1 MARLRVT
8 SVASNEC
15 NETTKSPFAINL
27 WRPKKK
33 DRMAVTV
40 NGDSLTIEDVC
51 SVAYKNEA
59 VKLPEDKEFW
69 TRLEDS
75 RKFLMDYINTG
86 VPTYGVTTDFG
97 DSCHNQIS
105 VDKAGELQRTI
116 CTYHGIGLGPKF
128 DKETG
133 RAVVLAR
140 LNGNVKG
147 GHSAI
152 RPELAKM
159 LVTLLNKDIIPVIPE
174 LGSVG
179 ASGDLTPLSY
189 LAAAVMGKRNVYY
202 KGKIVPTMEAFN
214 AEGITPLPIEAKE
227 GLALMNGTSVMTAVA
242 SLAVKK
248 AERLSNISDFLTAV
262 TSEITRGKDTPFVK
276 KVSEIKN
283 HKGQCESAAYVY
295 NIINDSKRVF
305 KYEDFLESQIS
316 KMDGKKFV
324 VQQNK
329 IQDRYSIRCAP
340 QINGVFRDTLNMA
353 RSWVTEELNSAND
366 NPLVDIDAK
375 RIYNTGNF
383 YGGHICAACDYL
395 RTALANIA
403 DLSDKQAEVII
414 DGKFNGLTENLI
426 PFTSEDSP
434 RAGLRLGFKAAQIT
448 ISAIRGE
455 VQTYCYPVSVTSAPT
470 EALNQDKV
478 SMGTISARKL
488 NEQIGLV
495 FLQFATHLLA
505 AMQAVDLCGKD
516 DFSPFTKK
524 VYTEVRK
531 LSAFVED
538 DRELDKDAEAV
549 CAWLKSTD
557 LFA

>member
-1 MARLRVT
+1 MKTIV
-8 SVASNEC
+8 VKGE
-15 NETTKSPFAINL
+15 
-27 WRPKKK
+27 
-33 DRMAVTV
+33 
-40 NGDSLTIEDVC
+40 GLTIEDVC
-51 SVAYKNEA
+51 DVANGNA
-59 VKLPEDKEFW
+59 TVRLCDDKAFW
-69 TRLEDS
+69 ERLEKS
-75 RKFLMDYINTG
+75 RKFLEDYIATG

-105 VDKAGELQRTI
+105 VDKAGELQRVI

-152 RPELAKM
+152 RPCLARK
-159 LVTLLNKDIIPVIPE
+159 LLELLNKDVIPVIPQ

-189 LAAAVMGKRNVYY
+189 LAAVIMGKREVYY
-202 KGKIVPTMEAFN
+202 KGAVVPTEQAFK
-214 AEGITPLPIEAKE
+214 AEGIEPLPIEAKE

-242 SLAVKK
+242 ALAWKK
-248 AERLSNISDFLTAV
+248 AERLANISDFLTAV
-262 TSEITRGKDTPFVK
+262 TAEITRGKDTPFIT
-276 KVSEIKN
+276 KVSQVKN
-283 HKGQCESAAYVY
+283 HRGQIESAVYVH
-295 NIINDSKRVF
+295 NIIVDSKRVW
-305 KYEDFLESQIS
+305 KYEDFLQAKIE
-316 KMDGKKFV
+316 KLDGKGFV
-324 VQQNK
+324 AQQNK

-340 QINGVFRDTLNMA
+340 QITGVYRDTLRFA
-353 RSWVTEELNSAND
+353 RDLITEELNSAND
-366 NPLVDIDAK
+366 NPLVDIDTEQL
-375 RIYNTGNF
+375 YNTGNF
-383 YGGHICAACDYL
+383 YGGHICAACDYM

-426 PFTSEDSP
+426 PFTPADHP

-455 VQTYCYPVSVTSAPT
+455 VATYCFPVSLTSAPT

-478 SMGTISARKL
+478 SMGTISARKWA
-488 NEQIGLV
+488 EQIELV

-505 AMQAVDLCGKD
+505 AMQAVDLAGYD
-516 DFSPFTKK
+516 DFAPFTKK
-524 VYTEVRK
+524 VHDAVRK

-538 DRELDKDAEAV
+538 DRELDKDATAV
-549 CAWLKSTD
+549 SEWLKTTE

>member
-1 MARLRVT
+1 MKT
-8 SVASNEC
+8 
-15 NETTKSPFAINL
+15 INGENL
-27 WRPKKK
+27 SI
-33 DRMAVTV
+33 D
-40 NGDSLTIEDVC
+40 DVC
-51 SVAYKNEA
+51 DVACKNEQIQ
-59 VKLPEDKEFW
+59 LPEERKFW
-69 TRLEDS
+69 ETLEKS
-75 RKFLMDYINTG
+75 RKFLEDYIATG

-105 VDKAGELQRTI
+105 VDKAGELQRVI

-128 DKETG
+128 DRETA

-140 LNGNVKG
+140 LNGNIKG

-159 LVTLLNKDIIPVIPE
+159 MVTLLNKDIIPVIPQ

-189 LAAAVMGKRNVYY
+189 LAAVIMGQRQVYY
-202 KGKIVPTMEAFN
+202 KGKIVPAMEAFK
-214 AEGITPLPIEAKE
+214 AEKITPLPIEAKE
-227 GLALMNGTSVMTAVA
+227 GLAIMNGTSVMTAVA
-242 SLAVKK
+242 CLAYKK
-248 AERLSNISDFLTAV
+248 AERLAKISDFLSAV
-262 TSEITRGKDTPFVK
+262 TSEITRGKDTPFVA

-283 HKGQCESAAYVY
+283 HKGQCESAAYIY
-295 NIINDSKRVF
+295 DIIKDSKRVF
-305 KYEDFLESQIS
+305 KYEDFLESQIQ
-316 KMDGKKFV
+316 KLDGKQFV
-324 VQQNK
+324 AQQNK

-340 QINGVFRDTLNMA
+340 QITGVYRDTLHFAKNII
-353 RSWVTEELNSAND
+353 TEELNSAND
-366 NPLVDIDAK
+366 NPLVDIEAG
-375 RIYNTGNF
+375 RLYNTGNF

-426 PFTSEDSP
+426 PFTPPDHP

-448 ISAIRGE
+448 ISALRGE
-455 VQTYCYPVSVTSAPT
+455 IATYCFPVSLTSAPT

-488 NEQIGLV
+488 SEQIELL
-495 FLQFATHLLA
+495 FLQYATHMLA
-505 AMQAVDLCGKD
+505 AMQAADLAGID
-516 DFSPFTKK
+516 DFAPFTKK
-524 VYTEVRK
+524 VHSEIRK

-538 DRELDKDAEAV
+538 DRELDRDAEAV
-549 CAWLKSTD
+549 CEWLKTTE

>member
-1 MARLRVT
+1 M
-8 SVASNEC
+8 
-15 NETTKSPFAINL
+15 K
-27 WRPKKK
+27 
-33 DRMAVTV
+33 TV
-40 NGDSLTIEDVC
+40 CGNDLTIEDVC
-51 SVAYKNEA
+51 DVALRGEE
-59 VKLPEDKEFW
+59 VKLPEDKDFW
-69 TRLEDS
+69 DRIEKS
-75 RKFLMDYINTG
+75 RKFLEDYIATG

-105 VDKAGELQRTI
+105 VEKAGELQRVI

-128 DKETG
+128 DHETG

-152 RPELAKM
+152 RPQLARRM
-159 LVTLLNKDIIPVIPE
+159 VTLLNKDIIPVIPQ

-189 LAAAVMGKRNVYY
+189 LGAVIMGQREVYY
-202 KGKIVPTMEAFN
+202 KGKVVPTMEAFN
-214 AEGITPLPIEAKE
+214 AEGIEPLPIEAKE
-227 GLALMNGTSVMTAVA
+227 GLAIMNGTSVMTAVA
-242 SLAVKK
+242 CLAWKK
-248 AERLSNISDFLTAV
+248 AERLAKISDFLTAV
-262 TSEITRGKDTPFVK
+262 TSEITRGKDTPFVA

-283 HKGQCESAAYVY
+283 HRGQCESAAYVY
-295 NIINDSKRVF
+295 DIIKDSKRVWR
-305 KYEDFLESQIS
+305 YEDFLKNQIE
-316 KMDGKKFV
+316 KMEGKGFV
-324 VQQNK
+324 AQTNK

-340 QINGVFRDTLNMA
+340 QITGVYRDTLRFA
-353 RSWVTEELNSAND
+353 RDLITEELNSAND
-366 NPLVDIDAK
+366 NPLVDLDAG
-375 RIYNTGNF
+375 RLYNTGNF
-383 YGGHICAACDYL
+383 YGGHICAACDYM
-395 RTALANIA
+395 RTALANIS

-426 PFTSEDSP
+426 PFTPADHP

-455 VQTYCYPVSVTSAPT
+455 VATYCFPVSLTSAPT

-478 SMGTISARKL
+478 SMGTISARKWA
-488 NEQIGLV
+488 EQIDLV

-505 AMQAVDLCGKD
+505 AMQAVDLAGKE
-516 DFSPFTKK
+516 DFAPFTKK
-524 VYTEVRK
+524 VHDEVRK

-538 DRELDKDAEAV
+538 DRELDKEATAV
-549 CAWLKSTD
+549 AQWLKITD

>member
-1 MARLRVT
+1 MA
-8 SVASNEC
+8 
-15 NETTKSPFAINL
+15 I
-27 WRPKKK
+27 
-33 DRMAVTV
+33 TV
-40 NGDSLTIEDVC
+40 KGENLTIENVWN
-51 SVAYKNEA
+51 VAFNNEEIN
-59 VKLPEDKEFW
+59 LPEDKEFW
-69 TRLEDS
+69 DTLATS
-75 RKFLMDYINTG
+75 RKFLEDYIATG

-105 VDKAGELQRTI
+105 VEKAGELQRDI

-128 DKETG
+128 DHETG

-159 LVTLLNKDIIPVIPE
+159 MVTMLNKDIIPVIPQ

-189 LAAAVMGKRNVYY
+189 LAAAIMGERDVYY
-202 KGKIVPTMEAFN
+202 KGKIVPALEAFN
-214 AEGITPLPIEAKE
+214 AEGIKPLPIEAKE

-242 SLAVKK
+242 SIAWKK
-248 AERLSNISDFLTAV
+248 AERLAKISDFLTAV
-262 TSEITRGKDTPFVK
+262 TSEITKGKDTPFVA

-295 NIINDSKRVF
+295 DIIKDSKRVF
-305 KYEDFLESQIS
+305 RYEDFLRTQIE
-316 KMDGKKFV
+316 KLDGKGFIA
-324 VQQNK
+324 QQNK

-340 QINGVFRDTLNMA
+340 QINGVYRDTLRFA
-353 RSWVTEELNSAND
+353 RDLITEELNSAND
-366 NPLVDIDAK
+366 NPLVDIEAG
-375 RIYNTGNF
+375 RLYNTGNF
-383 YGGHICAACDYL
+383 YGGHICAACDYM
-395 RTALANIA
+395 RTALANIS

-426 PFTSEDSP
+426 PYTPADHP

-455 VQTYCYPVSVTSAPT
+455 VMSYCFPISLTSQPT

-478 SMGTISARKL
+478 SMGTISARKF
-488 NEQIGLV
+488 NEQIELV
-495 FLQFATHLLA
+495 YLQFATHLLA
-505 AMQAVDLCGKD
+505 AMQAVDLAGKD
-516 DFSPFTKK
+516 DFAPFTRK
-524 VYTEVRK
+524 VHAEVRRM
-531 LSAFVED
+531 SAFVED
-538 DRELDKDAEAV
+538 DRALDKEATAV
-549 CAWLKSTD
+549 AQWLKSTE

>member
-1 MARLRVT
+1 MESL
-8 SVASNEC
+8 
-15 NETTKSPFAINL
+15 K
-27 WRPKKK
+27 
-33 DRMAVTV
+33 V
-40 NGDSLTIEDVC
+40 NGNELTIEDVC
-51 SVAYKNEA
+51 EVALQNREIS
-59 VKLPEDKEFW
+59 LPEDKTFW
-69 TRLEDS
+69 ETIEKS
-75 RKFLMDYINTG
+75 RKFLEDYIATG

-128 DKETG
+128 DHETG
-133 RAVVLAR
+133 RAVILCR
-140 LNGNVKG
+140 LNSNVKG

-152 RPELAKM
+152 RPQLARM
-159 LVTLLNKDIIPVIPE
+159 METLLNKDIIPVIPQ

-189 LAAAVMGKRNVYY
+189 LAAAIMGQRDVYY
-202 KGKIVPTMEAFN
+202 KGKVVPASEALK
-214 AEGITPLPIEAKE
+214 AEGIEPLQIEAKE

-242 SLAVKK
+242 SLAWKK
-248 AERLSNISDFLTAV
+248 SQRLANISDFLTAV
-262 TSEITRGKDTPFVK
+262 TSEITRGKDTPFVA

-283 HKGQCESAAYVY
+283 HKGQAESAAYVY
-295 NIINDSKRVF
+295 DIIKDSKRVW
-305 KYEDFLESQIS
+305 KYEDFLNSQIE
-316 KMDGKKFV
+316 KLDGKGFV
-324 VQQNK
+324 AQTNK

-340 QINGVFRDTLNMA
+340 QITGVYRDTLRIA
-353 RSWVTEELNSAND
+353 REWITEELNSAND
-366 NPLVDIDAK
+366 NPLVDIEAG
-375 RIYNTGNF
+375 RLYNTGNF
-383 YGGHICAACDYL
+383 YGGHICAAADYM

-426 PFTSEDSP
+426 PFTPEDHP

-455 VQTYCYPVSVTSAPT
+455 IATYCFPVSLTSAPT

-478 SMGTISARKL
+478 SMGTISARKW
-488 NEQIGLV
+488 NEQIDLL

-505 AMQAVDLCGKD
+505 AMQAVDLAGKQE
-516 DFSPFTKK
+516 FAPFTQK
-524 VYTEVRK
+524 VHAEVRK
-531 LSAFVED
+531 MSAFVED
-538 DRELDKDAEAV
+538 DRVLDKEATAV
-549 CAWLKSTD
+549 AQWLKTTE

>member
-1 MARLRVT
+1 MA
-8 SVASNEC
+8 
-15 NETTKSPFAINL
+15 I
-27 WRPKKK
+27 
-33 DRMAVTV
+33 TV
-40 NGDSLTIEDVC
+40 KGENLTIENVWN
-51 SVAYKNEA
+51 VAFNNEEIN
-59 VKLPEDKEFW
+59 LPEDKEFW
-69 TRLEDS
+69 DTLAAS
-75 RKFLMDYINTG
+75 RKFLEDYIATG

-105 VDKAGELQRTI
+105 VEKAGELQRDI

-128 DKETG
+128 DRETG

-159 LVTLLNKDIIPVIPE
+159 MVTMLNKDIIPVIPQ

-189 LAAAVMGKRNVYY
+189 LAAAIMGERDVYY
-202 KGKIVPTMEAFN
+202 KGKIVPAMEAFN
-214 AEGITPLPIEAKE
+214 AEGIQPLPIEAKE

-242 SLAVKK
+242 SIAWKK
-248 AERLSNISDFLTAV
+248 AESLAKISDFLTAV
-262 TSEITRGKDTPFVK
+262 TSEITKGKDTPFVA

-295 NIINDSKRVF
+295 DIIKDSKRVF
-305 KYEDFLESQIS
+305 RYEDFLKTQIE
-316 KMDGKKFV
+316 KLDGKGFIA
-324 VQQNK
+324 QQNK

-340 QINGVFRDTLNMA
+340 QINGVYRDTLRFA
-353 RSWVTEELNSAND
+353 RDLITEELNSAND
-366 NPLVDIDAK
+366 NPLVDIEAG
-375 RIYNTGNF
+375 RLYNTGNF
-383 YGGHICAACDYL
+383 YGGHICAACDYM
-395 RTALANIA
+395 RTALANIS

-426 PFTSEDSP
+426 PYTPADHP

-455 VQTYCYPVSVTSAPT
+455 VMSYCFPISLTSQPT

-478 SMGTISARKL
+478 SMGTISARKF
-488 NEQIGLV
+488 NEQIELV
-495 FLQFATHLLA
+495 YLQFATHLLA
-505 AMQAVDLCGKD
+505 AMQAVDLAGKD
-516 DFSPFTKK
+516 DFAPFTRK
-524 VYTEVRK
+524 VHAEVRSM
-531 LSAFVED
+531 SAFVED
-538 DRELDKDAEAV
+538 DRALDKEATAV
-549 CAWLKSTD
+549 AQWLKSTE

>member
-1 MARLRVT
+1 MA
-8 SVASNEC
+8 
-15 NETTKSPFAINL
+15 I
-27 WRPKKK
+27 
-33 DRMAVTV
+33 TV
-40 NGDSLTIEDVC
+40 KGENLTIENVWN
-51 SVAYKNEA
+51 VAFNNEEIN
-59 VKLPEDKEFW
+59 LPEDKEFW
-69 TRLEDS
+69 DTLSAS
-75 RKFLMDYINTG
+75 RKFLEEYIATG

-105 VDKAGELQRTI
+105 VEKAGELQRDI

-128 DKETG
+128 DHETG

-159 LVTLLNKDIIPVIPE
+159 MVTMLNKDIIPVIPQ

-189 LAAAVMGKRNVYY
+189 LAAAIMGERDVYY
-202 KGKIVPTMEAFN
+202 KGKIVPAMEAFN
-214 AEGITPLPIEAKE
+214 AEGIKPLPIEAKE

-242 SLAVKK
+242 SIAWKK
-248 AERLSNISDFLTAV
+248 AERLAKISDFLTAV
-262 TSEITRGKDTPFVK
+262 TSEITKGKDTPFVA

-295 NIINDSKRVF
+295 DIIKDSKRVF
-305 KYEDFLESQIS
+305 RYEDFLRTQIE
-316 KMDGKKFV
+316 KLDGKGFIA
-324 VQQNK
+324 QQNK

-340 QINGVFRDTLNMA
+340 QINGVYRDTLRFA
-353 RSWVTEELNSAND
+353 RDLITEELNSAND
-366 NPLVDIDAK
+366 NPLVDIEAG
-375 RIYNTGNF
+375 RLYNTGNF
-383 YGGHICAACDYL
+383 YGGHICAACDYM
-395 RTALANIA
+395 RTALANIS

-426 PFTSEDSP
+426 PYTPADHP

-455 VQTYCYPVSVTSAPT
+455 VMSYCFPISLTSQPT

-478 SMGTISARKL
+478 SMGTISARKF
-488 NEQIGLV
+488 NEQIELV
-495 FLQFATHLLA
+495 YLQFATHLLA
-505 AMQAVDLCGKD
+505 AMQAVDLAGKD
-516 DFSPFTKK
+516 DFAPFTRK
-524 VYTEVRK
+524 VHAEVRRM
-531 LSAFVED
+531 SAFVED
-538 DRELDKDAEAV
+538 DRALDKEATAV
-549 CAWLKSTD
+549 AQWLKSTE

>member
-1 MARLRVT
+1 MA
-8 SVASNEC
+8 
-15 NETTKSPFAINL
+15 I
-27 WRPKKK
+27 
-33 DRMAVTV
+33 TV
-40 NGDSLTIEDVC
+40 KGEDLTIENVWN
-51 SVAYKNEA
+51 VAFNNEEIN
-59 VKLPEDKEFW
+59 LPEDKEFW
-69 TRLEDS
+69 DTLASS
-75 RKFLMDYINTG
+75 RKFLEDYIATG

-105 VDKAGELQRTI
+105 VEKAGELQRDI

-128 DKETG
+128 DHETG

-159 LVTLLNKDIIPVIPE
+159 MVTMLNKDIIPVIPQ

-189 LAAAVMGKRNVYY
+189 LAAAIMGERDVYY
-202 KGKIVPTMEAFN
+202 KGKIVPAMEAFN
-214 AEGITPLPIEAKE
+214 AEGIQPLPIEAKE

-242 SLAVKK
+242 SIAWKK
-248 AERLSNISDFLTAV
+248 AERLAKISDFLTAV
-262 TSEITRGKDTPFVK
+262 TSEITKGKDTPFVA

-295 NIINDSKRVF
+295 DIIKDSKRVF
-305 KYEDFLESQIS
+305 RYEDFLRTQIE
-316 KMDGKKFV
+316 KLDGKDFIA
-324 VQQNK
+324 QQNK

-340 QINGVFRDTLNMA
+340 QINGVYRDTLRFA
-353 RSWVTEELNSAND
+353 RDLITEELNSAND
-366 NPLVDIDAK
+366 NPLVDIEAG
-375 RIYNTGNF
+375 RLYNTGNF
-383 YGGHICAACDYL
+383 YGGHICAACDYM
-395 RTALANIA
+395 RTALANIS

-426 PFTSEDSP
+426 PYTPADHP

-455 VQTYCYPVSVTSAPT
+455 VMSYCFPISLTSQPT

-478 SMGTISARKL
+478 SMGTISARKF
-488 NEQIGLV
+488 NEQIELV
-495 FLQFATHLLA
+495 YLQFATHLLA
-505 AMQAVDLCGKD
+505 AMQAVDLAGKD
-516 DFSPFTKK
+516 DFAPFTRK
-524 VYTEVRK
+524 VHAEVRRM
-531 LSAFVED
+531 SAFVED
-538 DRELDKDAEAV
+538 DRVLDKEATAV
-549 CAWLKSTD
+549 AQWLKSTE
-557 LFA
+557 LFS

>member
-1 MARLRVT
+1 MA
-8 SVASNEC
+8 
-15 NETTKSPFAINL
+15 I
-27 WRPKKK
+27 
-33 DRMAVTV
+33 TV
-40 NGDSLTIEDVC
+40 KGEDLTIENVWN
-51 SVAYKNEA
+51 VAFNNEEIN
-59 VKLPEDKEFW
+59 LPEDKEFW
-69 TRLEDS
+69 DTLAAS
-75 RKFLMDYINTG
+75 RKFLEDYIATG

-105 VDKAGELQRTI
+105 VEKAGELQRDI

-128 DKETG
+128 DRETG

-159 LVTLLNKDIIPVIPE
+159 MVTMLNKDIIPVIPQ

-189 LAAAVMGKRNVYY
+189 LAAAIMGERDVYY
-202 KGKIVPTMEAFN
+202 KGKIVPALEAFN
-214 AEGITPLPIEAKE
+214 AEGIKPLPIEAKE

-242 SLAVKK
+242 SIAWKK
-248 AERLSNISDFLTAV
+248 AERLAKISDFLTAV
-262 TSEITRGKDTPFVK
+262 TSEITKGKDTPFVA

-295 NIINDSKRVF
+295 DIIKDSKRVF
-305 KYEDFLESQIS
+305 RYEDFLKTQIE
-316 KMDGKKFV
+316 KLDGKGFIA
-324 VQQNK
+324 QQNK

-340 QINGVFRDTLNMA
+340 QINGVYRDTLRFA
-353 RSWVTEELNSAND
+353 RDLITEELNSAND
-366 NPLVDIDAK
+366 NPLVDIEAG
-375 RIYNTGNF
+375 RLYNTGNF
-383 YGGHICAACDYL
+383 YGGHICAACDYM
-395 RTALANIA
+395 RTALANIS

-426 PFTSEDSP
+426 PYTPADHP

-455 VQTYCYPVSVTSAPT
+455 VMSYCFPISLTSQPT

-478 SMGTISARKL
+478 SMGTISARKF
-488 NEQIGLV
+488 NEQIELV
-495 FLQFATHLLA
+495 YLQFATHLLA
-505 AMQAVDLCGKD
+505 AMQAVDLAGKD
-516 DFSPFTKK
+516 DFAPFTKK
-524 VYTEVRK
+524 VHAEVRRM
-531 LSAFVED
+531 SAFVED
-538 DRELDKDAEAV
+538 DRALDKEATAV
-549 CAWLKSTD
+549 AKWLKSTE

>member
-1 MARLRVT
+1 MA
-8 SVASNEC
+8 
-15 NETTKSPFAINL
+15 I
-27 WRPKKK
+27 
-33 DRMAVTV
+33 TV
-40 NGDSLTIEDVC
+40 KGENLTIENVWN
-51 SVAYKNEA
+51 VAFNNEEIN
-59 VKLPEDKEFW
+59 LPEDKEFW
-69 TRLEDS
+69 DTLSAS
-75 RKFLMDYINTG
+75 RKFLEDYIATG

-105 VDKAGELQRTI
+105 VEKAGELQRDI

-128 DKETG
+128 DHETG

-159 LVTLLNKDIIPVIPE
+159 MVTMLNKDIIPVIPQ

-189 LAAAVMGKRNVYY
+189 LAAAIMGERDVYY
-202 KGKIVPTMEAFN
+202 KGKIVPAMEAFN
-214 AEGITPLPIEAKE
+214 AEGIKPLPIEAKE

-242 SLAVKK
+242 SIAWKK
-248 AERLSNISDFLTAV
+248 AERLAKISDFLTAV
-262 TSEITRGKDTPFVK
+262 TSEITKGKDTPFVA

-295 NIINDSKRVF
+295 DIIKDSKRVF
-305 KYEDFLESQIS
+305 RYEDFLKTQIE
-316 KMDGKKFV
+316 KLDGKGFMA
-324 VQQNK
+324 QQNK

-340 QINGVFRDTLNMA
+340 QINGVYRDTLRFA
-353 RSWVTEELNSAND
+353 RDLITEELNSAND
-366 NPLVDIDAK
+366 NPLVDIEAG
-375 RIYNTGNF
+375 RLYNTGNF
-383 YGGHICAACDYL
+383 YGGHICAACDYM
-395 RTALANIA
+395 RTALANIS

-426 PFTSEDSP
+426 PYTPADHP

-455 VQTYCYPVSVTSAPT
+455 VMSYCFPISLTSQPT

-478 SMGTISARKL
+478 SMGTISARKF
-488 NEQIGLV
+488 NEQIELV
-495 FLQFATHLLA
+495 YLQFATHLLA
-505 AMQAVDLCGKD
+505 AMQAVDLAGKD
-516 DFSPFTKK
+516 DFAPFTRK
-524 VYTEVRK
+524 VHAEVRSM
-531 LSAFVED
+531 SAFVED
-538 DRELDKDAEAV
+538 DRALDKEATAV
-549 CAWLKSTD
+549 AQWLKSTE

>member
-1 MARLRVT
+1 M
-8 SVASNEC
+8 
-15 NETTKSPFAINL
+15 K
-27 WRPKKK
+27 
-33 DRMAVTV
+33 TV
-40 NGDSLTIEDVC
+40 CGNDLTIEDVC
-51 SVAYKNEA
+51 DVALRGEE
-59 VKLPEDKEFW
+59 VKLPEDKDFW
-69 TRLEDS
+69 DRIEKS
-75 RKFLMDYINTG
+75 RKFLEDYIATG

-105 VDKAGELQRTI
+105 VEKAGELQRVI

-128 DKETG
+128 DHETG

-152 RPELAKM
+152 RPQLARM
-159 LVTLLNKDIIPVIPE
+159 METLLNKDIIPVIPQ

-189 LAAAVMGKRNVYY
+189 LGAVIMGQREVYY
-202 KGKIVPTMEAFN
+202 KGKVVPTMEAFN
-214 AEGITPLPIEAKE
+214 AEGIEPLPIEAKE
-227 GLALMNGTSVMTAVA
+227 GLAIMNGTSVMTAVA
-242 SLAVKK
+242 CLAWKK
-248 AERLSNISDFLTAV
+248 AERLAKISDFLTAV
-262 TSEITRGKDTPFVK
+262 TSEITRGKDTPFVA

-283 HKGQCESAAYVY
+283 HRGQCESAAYVY
-295 NIINDSKRVF
+295 DIIKDSKRVWR
-305 KYEDFLESQIS
+305 YEDFLKNQIE
-316 KMDGKKFV
+316 KMEGKGFV
-324 VQQNK
+324 AQTNK

-340 QINGVFRDTLNMA
+340 QITGVYRDTLRFA
-353 RSWVTEELNSAND
+353 RDLITEELNSAND
-366 NPLVDIDAK
+366 NPLVDLDAG
-375 RIYNTGNF
+375 RLYNTGNF
-383 YGGHICAACDYL
+383 YGGHICAACDYM
-395 RTALANIA
+395 RTALANIS

-426 PFTSEDSP
+426 PFTPADHP

-455 VQTYCYPVSVTSAPT
+455 VATYCFPVSLTSAPT

-478 SMGTISARKL
+478 SMGTISARKWA
-488 NEQIGLV
+488 EQIDFV

-505 AMQAVDLCGKD
+505 AMQAVDLAGKE
-516 DFSPFTKK
+516 DFAPFTKK
-524 VYTEVRK
+524 VHDEVRK

-538 DRELDKDAEAV
+538 DRELDKEATAV
-549 CAWLKSTD
+549 AQWLKITD

>member
-1 MARLRVT
+1 MA
-8 SVASNEC
+8 
-15 NETTKSPFAINL
+15 I
-27 WRPKKK
+27 
-33 DRMAVTV
+33 TV
-40 NGDSLTIEDVC
+40 KGEDLTIENVWN
-51 SVAYKNEA
+51 VAFNNEEIN
-59 VKLPEDKEFW
+59 LPEDKEFW
-69 TRLEDS
+69 DTLSAS
-75 RKFLMDYINTG
+75 RKFLEEYIATG

-105 VDKAGELQRTI
+105 VEKAGELQRDI

-128 DKETG
+128 DHETG

-159 LVTLLNKDIIPVIPE
+159 MVTMLNKDIIPVIPQ

-189 LAAAVMGKRNVYY
+189 LAAAIMGERDVYY
-202 KGKIVPTMEAFN
+202 KGKIVPAMEAFN
-214 AEGITPLPIEAKE
+214 AEGIKPLPIEAKE

-242 SLAVKK
+242 SIAWKK
-248 AERLSNISDFLTAV
+248 AERLAKISDFLTAV
-262 TSEITRGKDTPFVK
+262 TSEITKGKDTPFVA

-295 NIINDSKRVF
+295 DIIKDSKRVF
-305 KYEDFLESQIS
+305 RYEDFLRTQIE
-316 KMDGKKFV
+316 KLDGKGFIA
-324 VQQNK
+324 QQNK

-340 QINGVFRDTLNMA
+340 QINGVYRDTLRFA
-353 RSWVTEELNSAND
+353 RDLITEELNSAND
-366 NPLVDIDAK
+366 NPLVDIEAG
-375 RIYNTGNF
+375 RLYNTGNF
-383 YGGHICAACDYL
+383 YGGHICAACDYM
-395 RTALANIA
+395 RTALANIS

-426 PFTSEDSP
+426 PYTPADHP

-455 VQTYCYPVSVTSAPT
+455 VMSYCFPISLTSQPT

-478 SMGTISARKL
+478 SMGTISARKF
-488 NEQIGLV
+488 NEQIELV
-495 FLQFATHLLA
+495 YLQFATHLLA
-505 AMQAVDLCGKD
+505 AMQAVDLAGKD
-516 DFSPFTKK
+516 DFAPFTKK
-524 VYTEVRK
+524 VHSEVRSM
-531 LSAFVED
+531 SAFVED
-538 DRELDKDAEAV
+538 DRALDKEATAV
-549 CAWLKSTD
+549 AQWLKSTE

>member
-1 MARLRVT
+1 M
-8 SVASNEC
+8 S
-15 NETTKSPFAINL
+15 
-27 WRPKKK
+27 
-33 DRMAVTV
+33 VTV
-40 NGDSLTIEDVC
+40 NGEGLTIENVC
-51 SVAYKNEA
+51 SVAYNNEE
-59 VKLPEDKEFW
+59 VKLPEDKAFW
-69 TRLEDS
+69 ERLKKS
-75 RKFLMDYINTG
+75 RQFLMDYINTG

-128 DKETG
+128 DKATG
-133 RAVVLAR
+133 RAVMLAR

-159 LVTLLNKDIIPVIPE
+159 LLTMLNKDIVPVIPE

-189 LAAAVMGKRNVYY
+189 LAAAIMGQRNVYY
-202 KGKIVPTMEAFN
+202 KGKIVPTMEAFKS
-214 AEGITPLPIEAKE
+214 EGIEPLPIEAKE

-242 SLAVKK
+242 SLALKK
-248 AERLSNISDFLTAV
+248 AERLARISDFLTAV
-262 TSEITRGKDTPFVK
+262 TSEITRGKDTPFVA

-283 HKGQCESAAYVY
+283 HKGQSESASYVY
-295 NIINDSKRVF
+295 NIIKDSKRVF
-305 KYEDFLESQIS
+305 RYEDFLASQIT

-324 VQQNK
+324 AQQNK

-340 QINGVFRDTLNMA
+340 QINGVYRDTLAMA
-353 RSWVTEELNSAND
+353 RAWITEELNSAND
-366 NPLVDIDAK
+366 NPLVDIDAD

-383 YGGHICAACDYL
+383 YGGHICASCDYL
-395 RTALANIA
+395 RIALANIA

-426 PFTSEDSP
+426 PVTPPEHP
-434 RAGLRLGFKAAQIT
+434 RSGLRLGFKAAQIT

-455 VQTYCYPVSVTSAPT
+455 IQTYTFPVSITSAPT

-488 NEQIGLV
+488 RDQIELV
-495 FLQFATHLLA
+495 YLQFATHLLA
-505 AMQAVDLCGKD
+505 AMQAVDLAGLD
-516 DFSPFTKK
+516 DFAPFTKK
-524 VYTEVRK
+524 VHSEVRR

-538 DRELDKDAEAV
+538 DRELDKDAEKV
-549 CAWLKSTD
+549 CEWLKTTD
-557 LFA
+557 LF

>member
-1 MARLRVT
+1 MA
-8 SVASNEC
+8 
-15 NETTKSPFAINL
+15 I
-27 WRPKKK
+27 
-33 DRMAVTV
+33 TV
-40 NGDSLTIEDVC
+40 KGEDLTIENVWDV
-51 SVAYKNEA
+51 AFNNEKI
-59 VKLPEDKEFW
+59 KLPEDKEFW
-69 TRLEDS
+69 DTLSAS
-75 RKFLMDYINTG
+75 RKFLEDYIATG

-105 VDKAGELQRTI
+105 VEKAGELQRDI

-128 DKETG
+128 DRETG

-159 LVTLLNKDIIPVIPE
+159 MVTMLNKDIIPVIPQ

-189 LAAAVMGKRNVYY
+189 LAAAIMGERDVYY
-202 KGKIVPTMEAFN
+202 KGKIVPALEAFN
-214 AEGITPLPIEAKE
+214 AEGIKPLPIEAKE

-242 SLAVKK
+242 SIAWKK
-248 AERLSNISDFLTAV
+248 AERLAKISDFLTAV
-262 TSEITRGKDTPFVK
+262 TSEITKGKDTPFVA

-295 NIINDSKRVF
+295 DIIKDSKRVF
-305 KYEDFLESQIS
+305 RYEDFLKTQIE
-316 KMDGKKFV
+316 KLDGKGFIA
-324 VQQNK
+324 QQNK

-340 QINGVFRDTLNMA
+340 QINGVYRDTLRFA
-353 RSWVTEELNSAND
+353 RDLITEELNSAND
-366 NPLVDIDAK
+366 NPLVDIEAG
-375 RIYNTGNF
+375 RLYNTGNF
-383 YGGHICAACDYL
+383 YGGHICAACDYM
-395 RTALANIA
+395 RTALANIS

-426 PFTSEDSP
+426 PYTPADHP

-455 VQTYCYPVSVTSAPT
+455 VMSYCFPISLTSHPT

-478 SMGTISARKL
+478 SMGTISARKF
-488 NEQIGLV
+488 NEQIELV
-495 FLQFATHLLA
+495 YLQFATHLLA
-505 AMQAVDLCGKD
+505 AMQAVDLAGKD
-516 DFSPFTKK
+516 DFAPFTKK
-524 VYTEVRK
+524 VHAEVRRM
-531 LSAFVED
+531 SAFVED
-538 DRELDKDAEAV
+538 DRALDKEATAV
-549 CAWLKSTD
+549 AQWLKSTE
-557 LFA
+557 LFS

>member
-1 MARLRVT
+1 MA
-8 SVASNEC
+8 
-15 NETTKSPFAINL
+15 I
-27 WRPKKK
+27 
-33 DRMAVTV
+33 TV
-40 NGDSLTIEDVC
+40 KGENLTIENVWDV
-51 SVAYKNEA
+51 AFNNE
-59 VKLPEDKEFW
+59 KINLPEDKEFW
-69 TRLEDS
+69 DTLAAS
-75 RKFLMDYINTG
+75 RKFLEDYIATG

-105 VDKAGELQRTI
+105 VEKAGELQRDI

-128 DKETG
+128 DHETG

-159 LVTLLNKDIIPVIPE
+159 MVTMLNKDIIPVIPQ

-189 LAAAVMGKRNVYY
+189 LAAAIMGERDVYY
-202 KGKIVPTMEAFN
+202 KGKIVPAMEAFN
-214 AEGITPLPIEAKE
+214 AEGIKPLPIEAKE

-242 SLAVKK
+242 SIAWKK
-248 AERLSNISDFLTAV
+248 AERLAKISDFLTAV
-262 TSEITRGKDTPFVK
+262 TSEITKGKDTPFVA

-295 NIINDSKRVF
+295 DIIKDSKRVF
-305 KYEDFLESQIS
+305 RYEDFLKTQIE
-316 KMDGKKFV
+316 KLDGKGFMA
-324 VQQNK
+324 QQNK

-340 QINGVFRDTLNMA
+340 QINGVYRDTLRFA
-353 RSWVTEELNSAND
+353 RDLITEELNSAND
-366 NPLVDIDAK
+366 NPLVDIEAG
-375 RIYNTGNF
+375 RLYNTGNF
-383 YGGHICAACDYL
+383 YGGHICAACDYM
-395 RTALANIA
+395 RTALANIS

-426 PFTSEDSP
+426 PYTPADHP

-455 VQTYCYPVSVTSAPT
+455 VMSYCFPISLTSQPT

-478 SMGTISARKL
+478 SMGTISARKF
-488 NEQIGLV
+488 NEQIELV
-495 FLQFATHLLA
+495 YLQFATHLLA
-505 AMQAVDLCGKD
+505 AMQAVDLAGKD
-516 DFSPFTKK
+516 DFAPFTRK
-524 VYTEVRK
+524 VHAEVRRM
-531 LSAFVED
+531 SAFVED
-538 DRELDKDAEAV
+538 DRALDKEATAV
-549 CAWLKSTD
+549 AQWLKSTE

>member
-1 MARLRVT
+1 MA
-8 SVASNEC
+8 
-15 NETTKSPFAINL
+15 I
-27 WRPKKK
+27 
-33 DRMAVTV
+33 TV
-40 NGDSLTIEDVC
+40 KGEDLTIENVWDV
-51 SVAYKNEA
+51 AFNNE
-59 VKLPEDKEFW
+59 KINLPEDKEFW
-69 TRLEDS
+69 DTLAAS
-75 RKFLMDYINTG
+75 RKFLEDYIATG

-105 VDKAGELQRTI
+105 VEKAGELQRDI

-128 DKETG
+128 DHETG

-159 LVTLLNKDIIPVIPE
+159 MVTMLNKDIIPVIPQ

-189 LAAAVMGKRNVYY
+189 LAAAIMGERDVYY
-202 KGKIVPTMEAFN
+202 KGKIVPAMEAFN
-214 AEGITPLPIEAKE
+214 AEGIKPLPIEAKE

-242 SLAVKK
+242 SIAWKK
-248 AERLSNISDFLTAV
+248 AERLAKISDFLTAV
-262 TSEITRGKDTPFVK
+262 TSEITKGKDTPFVA

-295 NIINDSKRVF
+295 NIIKDSKRVF
-305 KYEDFLESQIS
+305 RYEDFLKTQIE
-316 KMDGKKFV
+316 KLDGKGFIA
-324 VQQNK
+324 QQNK

-340 QINGVFRDTLNMA
+340 QINGVYRDTLRFA
-353 RSWVTEELNSAND
+353 RDLITEELNSAND
-366 NPLVDIDAK
+366 NPLVDIEAG
-375 RIYNTGNF
+375 RLYNTGNF
-383 YGGHICAACDYL
+383 YGGHICAACDYM
-395 RTALANIA
+395 RTALANIS

-426 PFTSEDSP
+426 PYTPADHP

-455 VQTYCYPVSVTSAPT
+455 VMSYCFPISLTSQPT

-478 SMGTISARKL
+478 SMGTISARKF
-488 NEQIGLV
+488 NEQIELV
-495 FLQFATHLLA
+495 YLQFATHLLA
-505 AMQAVDLCGKD
+505 AMQAVDLAGRD
-516 DFSPFTKK
+516 DFAPFTKK
-524 VYTEVRK
+524 IHAEVRRM
-531 LSAFVED
+531 SAFVED
-538 DRELDKDAEAV
+538 DRALDKEATAV
-549 CAWLKSTD
+549 ALWLKSTE
-557 LFA
+557 LFS

>member
-1 MARLRVT
+1 MA
-8 SVASNEC
+8 
-15 NETTKSPFAINL
+15 I
-27 WRPKKK
+27 
-33 DRMAVTV
+33 TV
-40 NGDSLTIEDVC
+40 KGENLTIENVWN
-51 SVAYKNEA
+51 VAFNNEEIN
-59 VKLPEDKEFW
+59 LPEDKEFW
-69 TRLEDS
+69 DTLSAS
-75 RKFLMDYINTG
+75 RKFLEDYIATG

-105 VDKAGELQRTI
+105 VEKAGELQRDI

-128 DKETG
+128 DHETG

-159 LVTLLNKDIIPVIPE
+159 MVTMLNKDIIPVIPQ

-189 LAAAVMGKRNVYY
+189 LAAAIMGERDVYY
-202 KGKIVPTMEAFN
+202 KGKIVPAMEAFN
-214 AEGITPLPIEAKE
+214 AEGIKPLPIEAKE

-242 SLAVKK
+242 SIAWKK
-248 AERLSNISDFLTAV
+248 AERLAKISDFLTAV
-262 TSEITRGKDTPFVK
+262 TSEITKGKDTPFVA

-295 NIINDSKRVF
+295 DIIKDSKRVF
-305 KYEDFLESQIS
+305 RYEDFLKTQIE
-316 KMDGKKFV
+316 KLDGKGFIA
-324 VQQNK
+324 QQNK

-340 QINGVFRDTLNMA
+340 QINGVYRDTLRFA
-353 RSWVTEELNSAND
+353 RDLITEELNSAND
-366 NPLVDIDAK
+366 NPLVDIEAG
-375 RIYNTGNF
+375 RLYNTGNF
-383 YGGHICAACDYL
+383 YGGHICAACDYM
-395 RTALANIA
+395 RTALANIS

-426 PFTSEDSP
+426 PYTPADHP

-455 VQTYCYPVSVTSAPT
+455 VMSYCFPISLTSQPT

-478 SMGTISARKL
+478 SMGTISARKF
-488 NEQIGLV
+488 NEQIELV
-495 FLQFATHLLA
+495 YLQFATHLLA
-505 AMQAVDLCGKD
+505 AMQAVDLAGKD
-516 DFSPFTKK
+516 DFAPFTRK
-524 VYTEVRK
+524 VHAEVRRM
-531 LSAFVED
+531 SAFVED
-538 DRELDKDAEAV
+538 DRALDKEATAV
-549 CAWLKSTD
+549 AQWLKSTE

>member
-1 MARLRVT
+1 MKIIDG
-8 SVASNEC
+8 N
-15 NETTKSPFAINL
+15 
-27 WRPKKK
+27 
-33 DRMAVTV
+33 
-40 NGDSLTIEDVC
+40 SLTIEDVC
-51 SVAYKNEA
+51 DVAEREEKIT
-59 VKLPEDKEFW
+59 LPEDKSFW
-69 TRLEDS
+69 ETLEKS
-75 RKFLMDYINTG
+75 RKFLEDYIATG

-105 VDKAGELQRTI
+105 VDKAGELQRVI

-128 DKETG
+128 DKITG
-133 RAVVLAR
+133 RAVMLCR

-152 RPELAKM
+152 RPELARMMETM
-159 LVTLLNKDIIPVIPE
+159 LNHDIVPVIPQ

-189 LAAAVMGKRNVYY
+189 LAAAIMGQRQVYY
-202 KGKIVPTMEAFN
+202 KGKIVPTMQAFEAEN
-214 AEGITPLPIEAKE
+214 IKPLPIEAKE
-227 GLALMNGTSVMTAVA
+227 GLAIMNGTSVMTAVA
-242 SLAVKK
+242 ALAWKK
-248 AERLSNISDFLTAV
+248 AERLANISDFLTAV
-262 TSEITRGKDTPFVK
+262 TSEITGGKDTPFVA

-283 HKGQCESAAYVY
+283 HKGQCDSAKYIY
-295 NIINDSKRVF
+295 DIIKDSKRVF
-305 KYEDFLESQIS
+305 KYEDFLETQIE
-316 KMDGKKFV
+316 KLDGRKFV
-324 VQQNK
+324 AQHNK

-340 QINGVFRDTLNMA
+340 QINGVYRDTLNFA
-353 RSWVTEELNSAND
+353 RSIITEEINSAND
-366 NPLVDIDAK
+366 NPLVDIEAG
-375 RIYNTGNF
+375 RLYNTGNF
-383 YGGHICAACDYL
+383 YGGHICAAADYM

-426 PFTSEDSP
+426 PFTPSDHP

-455 VQTYCYPVSVTSAPT
+455 VATYCFPVSLTSAPT

-478 SMGTISARKL
+478 SMGTISARKWA
-488 NEQIGLV
+488 EQIELV

-505 AMQAVDLCGKD
+505 CMQAVDLAGVE

-524 VYTEVRK
+524 VHAEVRK

-538 DRELDKDAEAV
+538 DRELDEDANRV
-549 CAWLKSTD
+549 CQWLKSTE
-557 LFA
+557 LF

>member
-1 MARLRVT
+1 MA
-8 SVASNEC
+8 
-15 NETTKSPFAINL
+15 I
-27 WRPKKK
+27 
-33 DRMAVTV
+33 TV
-40 NGDSLTIEDVC
+40 KGEDLTIENVWDV
-51 SVAYKNEA
+51 AFNNE
-59 VKLPEDKEFW
+59 KINLPEDKEFW
-69 TRLEDS
+69 DTLAAS
-75 RKFLMDYINTG
+75 RKFLEDYIATG

-105 VDKAGELQRTI
+105 VEKAGELQRDI

-128 DKETG
+128 DHETG

-159 LVTLLNKDIIPVIPE
+159 MVTMLNKDIIPVIPQ

-189 LAAAVMGKRNVYY
+189 LAAAIMGERDVYY
-202 KGKIVPTMEAFN
+202 KGKIVPALEAFN
-214 AEGITPLPIEAKE
+214 AEGIKPLPIEAKE

-242 SLAVKK
+242 SIAWKK
-248 AERLSNISDFLTAV
+248 AERLAKISDFLTAV
-262 TSEITRGKDTPFVK
+262 TSEITKGKDTPFVA

-295 NIINDSKRVF
+295 DIIKDSKRVF
-305 KYEDFLESQIS
+305 RYEDFLKTQIE
-316 KMDGKKFV
+316 KLDGKGFIA
-324 VQQNK
+324 QQNK

-340 QINGVFRDTLNMA
+340 QINGVYRDTLRFA
-353 RSWVTEELNSAND
+353 RGLITEELNSAND
-366 NPLVDIDAK
+366 NPLVDIEAG
-375 RIYNTGNF
+375 RLYNTGNF
-383 YGGHICAACDYL
+383 YGGHVCAACDYM
-395 RTALANIA
+395 RTALANIS

-426 PFTSEDSP
+426 PYTPADHP

-455 VQTYCYPVSVTSAPT
+455 VMSYCFPISLTSQPT

-478 SMGTISARKL
+478 SMGTISARKF
-488 NEQIGLV
+488 NEQIELV
-495 FLQFATHLLA
+495 YLQFATHLLA
-505 AMQAVDLCGKD
+505 AMQAVDLAGKD
-516 DFSPFTKK
+516 DFAPFTKK
-524 VYTEVRK
+524 VHSEIRRM
-531 LSAFVED
+531 SAFVED
-538 DRELDKDAEAV
+538 DRALDKEATAV
-549 CAWLKSTD
+549 AQWLKSTE
-557 LFA
+557 LFS